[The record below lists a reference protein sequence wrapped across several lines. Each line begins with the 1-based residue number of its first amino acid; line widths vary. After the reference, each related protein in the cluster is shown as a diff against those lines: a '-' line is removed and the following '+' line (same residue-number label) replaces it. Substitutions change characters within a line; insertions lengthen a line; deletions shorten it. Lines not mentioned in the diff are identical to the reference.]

1 MNENNE
7 NQIVTT
13 DGKPTDLIAPNDNSM
28 LAFVN
33 PVDMPNLENAEV
45 GMSIEQKYY
54 EFSEKGQKVRAI
66 YNGLKHIITKKGE
79 DERQTIPAIVFQNKD
94 GVFLNA
100 GASLVEQLSNIPPGT
115 PIEITYLG
123 KEKTNSGF
131 NVNKFDVRL
140 LNVKVP
146 FRTVQVKK
154 DVEAPKS
161 SRQKDEITAYW
172 EAIKARGLTQQDGLD
187 HLAYYRQDF
196 VKALDALV
204 AQEGGP
210 F

>member
-79 DERQTIPAIVFQNKD
+79 DER
-94 GVFLNA
+94 LNA

-204 AQEGGP
+204 AQEGGQ